1 MSAAKI
7 LVHTC
12 CAPCFIAPY
21 NKLKAEG
28 KEVGAYWFNPNIHP
42 LLEYQKRRNTLREF
56 CEKES
61 IAYIEENRYG
71 LVPFLLETLK
81 DISLRCEYC
90 YEVRLDMVAKAA
102 LMNGFEAFSTTLLY
116 SKYQKHELIIHTA
129 KTMADKYGIEFYYE
143 DWRSLWQEGIRL
155 SKQEGMY
162 RQQYCGC
169 IFSEEE
175 RYGE

>member
-1 MSAAKI
+1 M
-7 LVHTC
+7 
-12 CAPCFIAPY
+12 
-21 NKLKAEG
+21 
-28 KEVGAYWFNPNIHP
+28 GAYWFNPNIHP

-175 RYGE
+175 RYSE